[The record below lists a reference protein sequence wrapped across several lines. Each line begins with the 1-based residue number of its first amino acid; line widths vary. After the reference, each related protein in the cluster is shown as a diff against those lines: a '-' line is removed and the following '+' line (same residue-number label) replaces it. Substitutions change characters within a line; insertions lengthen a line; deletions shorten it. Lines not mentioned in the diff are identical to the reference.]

1 MDKAGYLMPSTRRS
15 DGERHGRVATF
26 PGVIIPMSA
35 GGPEIASRED
45 GPWQEPCRRRSN
57 RINFLRLEKRKIKR
71 NRRDPVTNQRIGT
84 RIKALRQEQG
94 LSQDELA
101 RLFGFKDRQTVSA
114 IETGIRRITAP
125 ELLLAVERF
134 GVPLDYFTDPFR
146 LDGECL
152 FSWRQTGVEPARLSE
167 YERKAGRWIGAY
179 RTLAAQIGR
188 QAPLMRRAL
197 GLNRLSRFEDAMD
210 AGERFVSELG
220 LGLVPA
226 LRLAAAMEEELEILV
241 LMVDAQEGISGAAC
255 RLPELD
261 AVLIARRE
269 VAGRR
274 NFDLAHELFHIL
286 TWDAMP
292 PEHVEY
298 ASDFGGN
305 RVEQLANNF
314 AASVLMPTAALES
327 YDGWA
332 QMDMEGL
339 IAQLNQVAD
348 ELCVTSSALRWRLV
362 ALRRLTKSKARA
374 IPDAALR
381 NNGRTTHAE
390 EPSALFSKPF
400 VEVFAAAVDG
410 GHVSVRRAAALV
422 GLPIEGLE
430 ELFAVHRV
438 EHVID
443 L

>member
-1 MDKAGYLMPSTRRS
+1 M
-15 DGERHGRVATF
+15 
-26 PGVIIPMSA
+26 
-35 GGPEIASRED
+35 
-45 GPWQEPCRRRSN
+45 
-57 RINFLRLEKRKIKR
+57 
-71 NRRDPVTNQRIGT
+71 TNQLIGT

-94 LSQDELA
+94 LSQGELA

-114 IETGIRRITAP
+114 IETGIRRVTAS

-146 LDGECL
+146 LDGEGL
-152 FSWRQTGVEPARLSE
+152 FSWRQTGVEPDRLSE
-167 YERKAGRWIGAY
+167 YERTAGRWIGAY

-220 LGLVPA
+220 LGPVPA
-226 LRLAAAMEEELEILV
+226 LRLAAAMEEELGILV

-261 AVLIARRE
+261 AVLITRRE

-314 AASVLMPTAALES
+314 AASVLMPTTALES

-332 QMDMEGL
+332 QLDMEGL
-339 IAQLNQVAD
+339 IAQLNHVAD
-348 ELCVTSSALRWRLV
+348 ELCITSSALRLRLV

-374 IPDAALR
+374 IPEAALR

-390 EPSALFSKPF
+390 EPPALFSKPF
-400 VEVFAAAVDG
+400 AEVLAAAVDG

-422 GLPIEGLE
+422 GLPIEGLG

>member
-1 MDKAGYLMPSTRRS
+1 M
-15 DGERHGRVATF
+15 
-26 PGVIIPMSA
+26 
-35 GGPEIASRED
+35 
-45 GPWQEPCRRRSN
+45 
-57 RINFLRLEKRKIKR
+57 
-71 NRRDPVTNQRIGT
+71 
-84 RIKALRQEQG
+84 
-94 LSQDELA
+94 
-101 RLFGFKDRQTVSA
+101 
-114 IETGIRRITAP
+114 
-125 ELLLAVERF
+125 
-134 GVPLDYFTDPFR
+134 
-146 LDGECL
+146 
-152 FSWRQTGVEPARLSE
+152 
-167 YERKAGRWIGAY
+167 GRWIGAY
-179 RTLAAQIGR
+179 RTLAAQVGR
-188 QAPLMRRAL
+188 QVPLMRRAL

-210 AGERFVSELG
+210 AGERFVAELG
-220 LGLVPA
+220 LGPVPA
-226 LRLAAAMEEELEILV
+226 LRLAAAMEEELRILV

-269 VAGRR
+269 VTGRR

-292 PEHVEY
+292 PEHVES

-314 AASVLMPTAALES
+314 AAAVLMPATSLES

-332 QMDMEGL
+332 QLGMEDL
-339 IAQLNQVAD
+339 IARLNHVAD

-362 ALRRLTKSKARA
+362 ALQRLAKSRARA
-374 IPDAALR
+374 IPEAALR

-390 EPSALFSKPF
+390 EPPALFSRPF
-400 VEVFAAAVDG
+400 AEVLAAAVDG